1 MSITGLKKCY
11 MSNMVEAVTSLLG
24 IHYF

>member
-1 MSITGLKKCY
+1 MSIAGLKKCY
-11 MSNMVEAVTSLLG
+11 ISNMVEAVTSLLG